1 MRCPYCLFSETKVI
15 DKRQTEDLSSNRRR
29 RECLNCKKR
38 FTTYEKIEMLELF
51 VIKKDGSRQPYNRD
65 KIKIGILKAC
75 EKRPI
80 SIEIIENLINNIESE
95 ILKQESIEISSKFIG
110 SLIMKGLKKIDKVAY
125 IRFASVYLS
134 FDDPIDFSKEL
145 KILKVIR

>member
-29 RECLNCKKR
+29 RECLNCSKR
-38 FTTYEKIEMLELF
+38 FTTYERIDMIELF
-51 VIKKDGSRQPYNRD
+51 VIKKDGSRQPYDRN

-80 SIEIIENLINNIESE
+80 SVNIIENLLNSIESE
-95 ILKQESIEISSKFIG
+95 ILKQESIEVPSKLIG
-110 SLIMKGLKKIDKVAY
+110 EIIMHELKKIDKVAY
-125 IRFASVYLS
+125 LRFASVYLS
-134 FDDPIDFSKEL
+134 FENPEDFNREL
-145 KILKVIR
+145 RLIKVIR